1 MHRQPA
7 SVFLTSEYDR
17 LPLVQGL
24 LSRTGAY
31 AGLHVMREHGAITE
45 ILDPPLTREALKDS
59 EAVFAHEAVPQ

>member
-7 SVFLTSEYDR
+7 SLFLPGEYYGF
-17 LPLVQGL
+17 PLVLGL
-24 LSRTGAY
+24 LSRTGTY
-31 AGLHVMREHGAITE
+31 ESLHIVSEHGAITE